1 VTSRGYA
8 ALVTAAGAS
17 RRVGGSTKKEYRS
30 LSGIPVLARAVL
42 PFLSDSRF
50 FLVVV
55 TVPSGHAGRALDL
68 LRPHA
73 ELSRV
78 RVVEGGGTRQESV
91 YLGLTTLA
99 GASPSIVLIHDGARP
114 WVSPALIDRVA
125 AAAEEHGACV
135 PVVEVAEAVKETGD
149 SGMILR
155 HFRRHSLRFAQTPQG
170 FAFGKILAA
179 HEAARAQGAA
189 CVDDGEV
196 YAQFAG
202 PVAWV
207 DGEPVN
213 RKITY
218 PHDLEGA

>member
-17 RRVGGSTKKEYRS
+17 KRVGGSTKKEYRS
-30 LSGIPVLARAVL
+30 LEGVPVLARSVL

-50 FLVVV
+50 SRIVV
-55 TVPSGHAGRALDL
+55 TVPPGHVARAVDL

-73 ELSRV
+73 ELSRI
-78 RVVEGGGTRQESV
+78 RVVEGGATRQESV
-91 YLGLTTLA
+91 YRGLIALSNA
-99 GASPSIVLIHDGARP
+99 PPSIVLIHDGARP

-125 AAAEEHGACV
+125 AAAEREGACV
-135 PVVEVAEAVKETGD
+135 PVIEVAEAVKEAGD

-155 HFRRHSLRFAQTPQG
+155 HFRRHALRFAQTPQG
-170 FAFGKILAA
+170 FAFEKILAA
-179 HEAARAQGAA
+179 HEKARAQGAG

-207 DGEPVN
+207 VGDPAN
-213 RKITY
+213 W
-218 PHDLEGA
+218 